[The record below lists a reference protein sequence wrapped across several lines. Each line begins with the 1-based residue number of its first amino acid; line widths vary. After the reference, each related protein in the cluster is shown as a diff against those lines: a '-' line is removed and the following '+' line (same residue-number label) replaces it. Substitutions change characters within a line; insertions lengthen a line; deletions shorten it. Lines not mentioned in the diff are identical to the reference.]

1 MTALASRRSIC
12 RLLIGVL
19 VSTQLAIA
27 GYACSGIS
35 RMLMLEHDQPAGAA
49 IAMATLDP
57 ASPIASEPGAAANQ
71 DNGVGAGCARLDPV
85 FPNLCV
91 AHHQYGQQCADHSP
105 APTVPAASLTSLYTL
120 PPLGESSER
129 IGPAPAPHSASA
141 AAGPPHAVLH
151 CCLRI

>member
-19 VSTQLAIA
+19 ASTQLAIA
-27 GYACSGIS
+27 AYACSGMS
-35 RMLMLEHDQPAGAA
+35 RMLMLEDDQPAGAA
-49 IAMATLDP
+49 VAMAKLDL
-57 ASPIASEPGAAANQ
+57 ASPIASDPGVAANH
-71 DNGVGAGCARLDPV
+71 GVDAGCGRLDPA

-91 AHHQYGQQCADHSP
+91 AHYQYGQQSADHSP
-105 APTVPAASLTSLYTL
+105 APTVPAALLTSLYTL

-129 IGPAPAPHSASA
+129 TGLASGPNSARA
-141 AAGPPHAVLH
+141 AADPHHATLH